1 MEKYPQD
8 QVVDSDAT
16 SRRQNLKM
24 KMIEQNQLLL
34 HEREVKVLKRAAFNN
49 YLSNEK
55 YLSTKTEF
63 GVRQKMSSQKLRMY
77 DYLNFRLIKGWIKIK
92 TMPTNINMVLVNGG
106 KDANFLRKFAEL
118 LISQQIPKIDLIST
132 AFPRTNNKKLLTVL
146 SRANSSYSPFN

>member
-1 MEKYPQD
+1 MHPSAGTE
-8 QVVDSDAT
+8 
-16 SRRQNLKM
+16 L
-24 KMIEQNQLLL
+24 
-34 HEREVKVLKRAAFNN
+34 EVG
-49 YLSNEK
+49 E
-55 YLSTKTEF
+55 
-63 GVRQKMSSQKLRMY
+63 KMSSQTLKM
-77 DYLNFRLIKGWIKIK
+77 DKYLNVRMVKGWIKIK